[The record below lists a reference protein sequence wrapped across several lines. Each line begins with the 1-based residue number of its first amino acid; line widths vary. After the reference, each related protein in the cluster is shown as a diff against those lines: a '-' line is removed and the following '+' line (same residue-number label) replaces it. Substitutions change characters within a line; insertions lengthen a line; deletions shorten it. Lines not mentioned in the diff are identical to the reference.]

1 MVRIVIIVLV
11 LWVIVRIARTLL
23 QPRSGQNRPNRVE
36 VTLTR
41 CDHCG
46 LHVPA
51 AEAIHDGGRSYCC
64 EAHRRADIARDQ

>member
-23 QPRSGQNRPNRVE
+23 QPRGGKKRVE
-36 VTLTR
+36 VTLAR

-64 EAHRRADIARDQ
+64 EAHRQAAIPRDQ